1 MGGGREHKK
10 VTFFFFF
17 FGRGTRGRAKTGSDR
32 TQRLSSARPPFPRP
46 PNLTSACPLSSE
58 VARHAWSR
66 GLDRSSRIR
75 LSNVCLVGCPGGHGS
90 VPLRG
95 DGRIVR
101 SEILLVALQGS
112 FLLMTA
118 SKEGGKTKSWRTWTS
133 PAIRCGIANGQQQL
147 YVQTFPAE
155 SLSTTT
161 SIRGSRDAVSSCR
174 VPFVQKSIRSADGNW
189 NRHIRCPTTLSLN
202 EILSPVI

>member
-1 MGGGREHKK
+1 MGGGREHKE
-10 VTFFFFF
+10 VTFFFFL
-17 FGRGTRGRAKTGSDR
+17 FGRETRGKAKTGSDR
-32 TQRLSSARPPFPRP
+32 THRLSSARPPFPRP

-75 LSNVCLVGCPGGHGS
+75 LSNVCLVGWSWIGAPEGRWKNRGSGGWE
-90 VPLRG
+90 
-95 DGRIVR
+95 D
-101 SEILLVALQGS
+101 
-112 FLLMTA
+112 
-118 SKEGGKTKSWRTWTS
+118 KSWRAWTS
-133 PAIRCGIANGQQQL
+133 PAVRCCGIATGQQQL

-174 VPFVQKSIRSADGNW
+174 VPFVQKSIRSADG
-189 NRHIRCPTTLSLN
+189 IDLSSIPSVQPHCL
-202 EILSPVI
+202 